1 MAVTKAEFSDA
12 AAAASCDGH
21 ALSVDDEVAEEYL
34 ALCVAFV
41 GRFPDFRADWYGDF
55 GVVALGA
62 VSPVLL
68 AVVAVLCV
76 EVSAPAELQQRVE
89 GIVGD

>member
-1 MAVTKAEFSDA
+1 MFDQ
-12 AAAASCDGH
+12 
-21 ALSVDDEVAEEYL
+21 VAEEYF
-34 ALCVAFV
+34 AFRIAFV
-41 GRFPDFRADWYGDF
+41 GRFPDFRADWYGDL

-68 AVVAVLCV
+68 AVAAVLCV
-76 EVSAPAELQQRVE
+76 EVSAPAELQQCVE